1 MACNAIA
8 TASATIRLL
17 PEQAIAA
24 LVALAKQLRPE
35 YTPRVHTTTGDWDET
50 MELRPGEILV
60 TTGVGGNRLWFW
72 HNTATG
78 ETRASEKETFSY
90 ANPVTTAQLAAQAAN
105 ALYVAHVAQAI
116 RTLQQFG
123 ATSNIKRTNSG
134 AITLT
139 LTAR

>member
-8 TASATIRLL
+8 TANATIRLS

-35 YTPRVHTTTGDWDET
+35 HTPRVHAVTGDWGET
-50 MELRPGEILV
+50 MQLSLGEILV
-60 TTGVGGNRLWFW
+60 TTGEGDSRLWFW
-72 HNTATG
+72 HNTTTG
-78 ETRASEKETFSY
+78 TTRASEKETYSF
-90 ANPVTTAQLAAQAAN
+90 ANPATTAQLAAQAAN

-123 ATSNIKRTNSG
+123 ATSNVKRASNG